1 MFKISFKEEDNCPCK
16 IVEKA
21 GKVTTVLYKGTV
33 MLPKIWW
40 YLPKEIFEWIK
51 YRDSLEIY
59 ENVANNTLIVY
70 AKGKT
75 KCADSD
81 TYNSIL
87 GERIA
92 EAKAKMVIYKFFAN
106 LCQRIYRYYEEI
118 LTGDK
123 SLSVPLVNEGV
134 AGDLLKYRKLYMIE
148 KEHIKTLV
156 ENENK

>member
-1 MFKISFKEEDNCPCK
+1 MFKVSFKETDDCPSK
-16 IVEKA
+16 LVEKV
-21 GKVTTVLYKGTV
+21 GKTTIVMYKGIV
-33 MLPKIWW
+33 RLPKFWW
-40 YLPKEIFEWIK
+40 YLPKDIMEWVK

-75 KCADSD
+75 KCAEGD
-81 TYNSIL
+81 TYDSLL

-92 EAKAKMVIYKFFAN
+92 EAKAKMVIYKFFAD
-106 LCQRIYRYYEEI
+106 LCQRIYRYYGKL
-118 LTGDK
+118 LTGDR
-123 SLSVPLVNEGV
+123 SIVPLVDGGV

-156 ENENK
+156 ENGNK

>member
-1 MFKISFKEEDNCPCK
+1 MFKVSFKEDECPSK
-16 IVEKA
+16 VVEKV
-21 GKVTTVLYKGTV
+21 GKVTTVMFKGTV
-33 MLPKIWW
+33 KLPKIWW
-40 YLPKEIFEWIK
+40 YLPQEILKWIK

-75 KCADSD
+75 KCAEGD
-81 TYNSIL
+81 TYDSLL

-92 EAKAKMVIYKFFAN
+92 EAKAKMVIYKFFAD
-106 LCQRIYRYYEEI
+106 LCQRIYRYYEEL
-118 LTGDK
+118 LTGDR
-123 SLSVPLVNEGV
+123 SLSVPPANGGV

-156 ENENK
+156 ENGNK

>member
-1 MFKISFKEEDNCPCK
+1 MFKVSFKEDECPSK
-16 IVEKA
+16 VVEKV
-21 GKVTTVLYKGTV
+21 GKVTIVMYKGTV
-33 MLPKIWW
+33 KLPKIWW
-40 YLPKEIFEWIK
+40 YLPQEILKWIK

-156 ENENK
+156 ENGNK

>member
-1 MFKISFKEEDNCPCK
+1 MFKVSFKEDECPSK
-16 IVEKA
+16 VVEKV
-21 GKVTTVLYKGTV
+21 GKVTTVMYKGTV
-33 MLPKIWW
+33 KLPKIWW
-40 YLPKEIFEWIK
+40 YLPQEILKWIK

-75 KCADSD
+75 KCAEGD
-81 TYNSIL
+81 TYDSLL

-92 EAKAKMVIYKFFAN
+92 EAKAKMVIYKFFAD
-106 LCQRIYRYYEEI
+106 LCQRIYRYYEEL

-123 SLSVPLVNEGV
+123 SFSIPPVNEGV

-156 ENENK
+156 ENGNK